1 MAFIQFIFALIG
13 LTIFLFAVIR
23 AIRNREKDRWAEGL
37 LVGLYVGA
45 LGAVSL
51 LAILSQ
57 VGLLQR

>member
-1 MAFIQFIFALIG
+1 MAFIQFFFALIG